1 MIRTALILMGLGALA
16 APLPASANWLRSC
29 QSGATASSVG
39 GGGSFVCHN
48 PASADD
54 DPGVLDVSNCENVD
68 IFWYDNITG
77 DGTGDADGTA
87 AIYTCPVVA
96 NAALD
101 TEAERLAGCQPL
113 NGGTTLSPAATEVQ
127 GLGAVRIWVDVE
139 LASTENQL
147 VVRCAQPSG
156 GP

>member
-1 MIRTALILMGLGALA
+1 MNRSVLIAGLVGVLVAPA
-16 APLPASANWLRSC
+16 AHATWLRSC
-29 QSGATASSVG
+29 QTGATASSVG

-48 PASADD
+48 PASEDD
-54 DPGVLDVSNCENVD
+54 DPGVLDTSACENVD
-68 IFWYDNITG
+68 IFWYDNATG
-77 DGTGDADGTA
+77 DGGGDLDGTA
-87 AIYTCPVVA
+87 AIFTCPVVA

-113 NGGTTLSPAATEVQ
+113 NGGTVLSPAATEVQ
-127 GLGAVRIWVDVE
+127 GLGAVRVWADVE